1 MVARLLGLGLQ
12 GSDLLCILLGL
23 VLLMRMVVARLLVL
37 LGLVFQLAVYFLG
50 LRGSDCW
57 FCVIVGFASEDL

>member
-12 GSDLLCILLGL
+12 GSDLLCI
-23 VLLMRMVVARLLVL
+23 L